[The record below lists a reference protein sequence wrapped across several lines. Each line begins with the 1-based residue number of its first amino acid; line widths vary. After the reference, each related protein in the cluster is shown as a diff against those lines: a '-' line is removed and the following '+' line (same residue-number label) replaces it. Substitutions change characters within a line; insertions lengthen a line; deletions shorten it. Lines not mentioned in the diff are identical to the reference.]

1 MMTMTTKTNRAARTP
16 KKSARRISGLRFL
29 VPTPISS
36 TTKELPVTVTPDGL
50 LLLPEQEVAAL
61 AQLVWQDDRA
71 AKFVWQNDQA
81 ERDRFVKRTARRG
94 ISTDEFRRLV
104 YGNGAIVFRQLKEW
118 GIFQKVSDWFLQPE
132 VAQVTSEWLDQQ
144 RRDLKWANLMLTDYL
159 IQLARSLDSINAGR
173 RKGTTNFVRG
183 LEHDH
188 RLIRDTLREILRQNP
203 KVTNK
208 ARLVDLIQKKLPK
221 LQKFEKPPSRNTI
234 LKTVSDMLPASVK
247 G

>member
-1 MMTMTTKTNRAARTP
+1 
-16 KKSARRISGLRFL
+16 
-29 VPTPISS
+29 
-36 TTKELPVTVTPDGL
+36 
-50 LLLPEQEVAAL
+50 
-61 AQLVWQDDRA
+61 
-71 AKFVWQNDQA
+71 
-81 ERDRFVKRTARRG
+81 
-94 ISTDEFRRLV
+94 
-104 YGNGAIVFRQLKEW
+104 
-118 GIFQKVSDWFLQPE
+118 
-132 VAQVTSEWLDQQ
+132 
-144 RRDLKWANLMLTDYL
+144 MLTDYL